1 LKNILIISTTGM
13 GDLLWG
19 TPAIRAVSK
28 ALPEVS
34 IDLLLQPRW
43 NDFFSENPYV
53 RQLIP
58 YHSKWYRQL
67 LGLPKLLQF
76 KYDHVLIFHANKNI
90 GRILPWLRTSFV
102 WSHQNI
108 NILPSLSEN
117 QIIQINKPVHG
128 ILRRIAMLKK
138 IKVPEDGT
146 HMDIFLNENDKAE
159 ALLFLKNNKMAP
171 KEFIYM
177 NIGGSSFQKQWPVD
191 KFISLSKLI
200 LKNTSM
206 SIMLGGGPEAT
217 DRVSLIEK
225 EIGLKRVTRATHLSL
240 KKNCSLISQARIL
253 ISPDSGPMHIGFALK
268 VPTIALFWSSDSTG
282 TISRNPLNGPDYCG
296 PLNIDESL
304 YTVLYGNFFTRT
316 KKEDNPENSFL
327 KPILV
332 SEVWEK
338 ILCLMKI

>member
-1 LKNILIISTTGM
+1 M

-19 TPAIRAVSK
+19 TPAIRAISK

-43 NDFFSENPYV
+43 NDLFSGNPYI
-53 RQLIP
+53 RKLIP
-58 YHSKWYRQL
+58 YHSRLDRQL

-76 KYDHVLIFHANKNI
+76 KYDHVLIFNANKNI
-90 GRILPWLRTSFV
+90 SRTLPWLRTSFV
-102 WSHQNI
+102 WSHQNT
-108 NILPSLSEN
+108 NILPGLSEN
-117 QIIQINKPVHG
+117 QIIQIDKPVHG
-128 ILRRIAMLKK
+128 ILRRIAMLEKL
-138 IKVPEDGT
+138 KVQADGT
-146 HMDIFLNENDKAE
+146 HMNIFLNENDKAE
-159 ALLFLKNNKMAP
+159 ALLFIKNNKMTP
-171 KEFIYM
+171 KKFIYM

-191 KFISLSKLI
+191 QFVFLSKLI

-217 DRVSLIEK
+217 NRVSSIEK

-240 KKNCSLISQARIL
+240 KKNCSLISQASIL

-296 PLNIDESL
+296 PLNIDENL
-304 YTVLYGNFFTRT
+304 YAVLYGNFFNKT
-316 KKEDNPENSFL
+316 KKEDDLENSFL
-327 KPILV
+327 QPILV

-338 ILCLMKI
+338 ILYFTKI

>member
-1 LKNILIISTTGM
+1 M

-19 TPAIRAVSK
+19 TPAIRAISK

-43 NDFFSENPYV
+43 NDLFSGNPYI
-53 RQLIP
+53 RKLIP
-58 YHSKWYRQL
+58 YHSRLDRQL

-90 GRILPWLRTSFV
+90 SRILPWLRCSSI
-102 WSHQNI
+102 WSHQYPECDKDGNLI
-108 NILPSLSEN
+108 ACLPGIPLDKIVRFE
-117 QIIQINKPVHG
+117 KPVHG
-128 ILRRIAMLKK
+128 ILRRIAMLEKL
-138 IKVPEDGT
+138 KVQADGT
-146 HMDIFLNENDKAE
+146 HMNIFLEDKDRADTFS
-159 ALLFLKNNKMAP
+159 FLKNNKMTP
-171 KEFIYM
+171 KKFIYM

-191 KFISLSKLI
+191 QFVSLSKLI

-217 DRVSLIEK
+217 NRVSSIEK

-240 KKNCSLISQARIL
+240 KKNCSLISQASIL

-304 YTVLYGNFFTRT
+304 YAVLYGNFFNRK
-316 KKEDNPENSFL
+316 KKEDDLENSFL
-327 KPILV
+327 QPILV

-338 ILCLMKI
+338 MLYFLKI

>member
-1 LKNILIISTTGM
+1 M

-19 TPAIRAVSK
+19 TPAIRAISK

-34 IDLLLQPRW
+34 IDLLLQPGW
-43 NDFFSENPYV
+43 NDLFSGNPYI
-53 RQLIP
+53 RKLIP
-58 YHSKWYRQL
+58 YHSQWYRQL
-67 LGLPKLLQF
+67 FGLPKLLQF
-76 KYDHVLIFHANKNI
+76 KYDHVFIFHANKNI
-90 GRILPWLRTSFV
+90 SRILPWLRTSFV
-102 WSHQNI
+102 WSHQI
-108 NILPSLSEN
+108 FPDLSEN

-128 ILRRIAMLKK
+128 ILRRIAMLEKL
-138 IKVPEDGT
+138 KVQADGT
-146 HMDIFLNENDKAE
+146 HMNIFLNENDKAE
-159 ALLFLKNNKMAP
+159 AILFLKNNKMAP
-171 KEFIYM
+171 KEFIYL

-191 KFISLSKLI
+191 KFVSLSKLI

-240 KKNCSLISQARIL
+240 KKSCSLISQARIL

-304 YTVLYGNFFTRT
+304 NAVLYGNFFNGT
-316 KKEDNPENSFL
+316 KKEDNPENSL
-327 KPILV
+327 LNPILV

-338 ILCLMKI
+338 VLYFMKI

>member
-1 LKNILIISTTGM
+1 M

-28 ALPEVS
+28 ALPEVG

-90 GRILPWLRTSFV
+90 SRILPWLRTSFG
-102 WSHQNI
+102 WSHQNT
-108 NILPSLSEN
+108 NILPGLSEN

-128 ILRRIAMLKK
+128 ILRRIAMLEK

-191 KFISLSKLI
+191 KFISLAKLI

-225 EIGLKRVTRATHLSL
+225 EIGLKRVTRAIHLSL
-240 KKNCSLISQARIL
+240 KKNCSLISQASIL

-304 YTVLYGNFFTRT
+304 YAVLYGNFFTGT
-316 KKEDNPENSFL
+316 KNEDYPENSFL

-338 ILCLMKI
+338 ILYFMKI

>member
-1 LKNILIISTTGM
+1 M

-19 TPAIRAVSK
+19 TPAIRAINK
-28 ALPEVS
+28 AFPEVS

-43 NDFFSENPYV
+43 NDLFSGNPYV

-58 YHSKWYRQL
+58 YHSEWYRQL

-76 KYDHVLIFHANKNI
+76 KYDNVLIFHANKNI
-90 GRILPWLRTSFV
+90 SRILPWLRTSFV
-102 WSHQNI
+102 WSHQST

-128 ILRRIAMLKK
+128 ILRRIAMLEKL
-138 IKVPEDGT
+138 KVQADGT
-146 HMDIFLNENDKAE
+146 HMNIFLEDKDRAD
-159 ALLFLKNNKMAP
+159 AFLFLKNNRMAP

-191 KFISLSKLI
+191 KFVSLAKLI

-240 KKNCSLISQARIL
+240 KKNCSLISQASIL

-282 TISRNPLNGPDYCG
+282 TISRNSLNGPDYCG

-304 YTVLYGNFFTRT
+304 YTVLYGDFFTRT